1 MNGPVPV
8 AVSPPWEALKRHYP
22 GVALC
27 GVLALAGS
35 FLAEHYGAPALL
47 LALLLGFGFSGQ
59 AREARLLA
67 GVGFCARR
75 VLRLGVALLGAR
87 IGLAQL
93 QEVGLLPLLVVLVS
107 VPLILGLALW
117 LGRWLGL
124 PSTHSLVGGAAVAI
138 CGVSAAVA
146 VAAAL
151 PAGRL
156 EERRLLGVVV
166 CVTALGT
173 LAMLAYP
180 PLVAMLGYGDAQAGL
195 FLGATIHDVAQAAG
209 AGYLVS
215 DAAGDVAT
223 LTKLLR
229 VALLVPLVLLIG
241 LLLRRGQGEG
251 GVFPWFLLGFVALF
265 VLNSLEL
272 LSPAL
277 REGLVTASH
286 WCLLV
291 TMAALGMRTSI
302 GDVLTQGWRPLLL
315 LVLLSGAL
323 ALLVMTLL
331 AWLSPIA

>member
-1 MNGPVPV
+1 MNAPLPL
-8 AVSPPWEALKRHYP
+8 ALAPSWERLKCFYP

-27 GVLALAGS
+27 TVLALAGS

-47 LALLLGFGFSGQ
+47 LALLLGFGFASQ
-59 AREARLLA
+59 AGEVRLQA

-75 VLRLGVALLGAR
+75 VLRVGVALLGAR
-87 IGLAQL
+87 IGLDQL
-93 QEVGLLPLLVVLVS
+93 LAVGWLPLVVVLVS
-107 VPLILGLALW
+107 VPLTIGAALW
-117 LGRWLGL
+117 LGHWLGL
-124 PSTHSLVGGAAVAI
+124 PRLHSLVAGAAVAI

-146 VAAAL
+146 VAAVL

-173 LAMLAYP
+173 AAMLGLP
-180 PLVAMLGYGDAQAGL
+180 PLTALLGYGDIASGL

-229 VALLVPLVLLIG
+229 VALLVPLVLLLG
-241 LLLRRGQGEG
+241 VLLRRGESGSGE
-251 GVFPWFLLGFVALF
+251 FPWFLLGFVALF
-265 VLNSLEL
+265 AANSLGLLPPGLREL
-272 LSPAL
+272 LVS
-277 REGLVTASH
+277 ASQ

-291 TMAALGMRTSI
+291 TIAALGMRTSVR
-302 GDVLTQGWRPLLL
+302 DLLTQGWRPLSLL
-315 LVLLSGAL
+315 CVLSAGLALTVMGLL
-323 ALLVMTLL
+323 ALLPV
-331 AWLSPIA
+331 A